1 MRNMVIIGVGCEFL
15 SYFFPVWFSDDKD
28 MSTIPVRCWGTRA
41 RRLRKLKIKQGQ
53 GHRGSGKER
62 VTFSQYFLYCDWR
75 GGSEQGWCSGPLIC
89 RGWRGES

>member
-15 SYFFPVWFSDDKD
+15 SYFFSVWFSDDKD
-28 MSTIPVRCWGTRA
+28 MSTVPVRCWGSRA

-62 VTFSQYFLYCDWR
+62 EGNLQPVL
-75 GGSEQGWCSGPLIC
+75 LIL
-89 RGWRGES
+89 RLERRQ